1 MPLTN
6 KSSVLEKKILNGSG
20 PLSQSFA
27 DSVVQSP
34 FTAAALGGAI
44 CGAGYQLLTSDRSDP
59 KFYDRMLQRTV
70 GGAIFVIGI
79 YALSPE
85 FLKGKTKNRFLL
97 VASFE
102 ITVAILTCCFF

>member
-1 MPLTN
+1 MGLTKN
-6 KSSVLEKKILNGSG
+6 SSALEKKILNGSA

-27 DSVVQSP
+27 ERVVHSP
-34 FTAAALGGAI
+34 FAAAAFGGAI
-44 CGAGYQLLTSDRSDP
+44 CGAGFQLLTSDRSDP

-85 FLKGKTKNRFLL
+85 FLKGKAL
-97 VASFE
+97 
-102 ITVAILTCCFF
+102 LTCCFFLKSPPLAAASASPPA